1 MLLRRRERNRG
12 VEAGDA
18 DDGAV
23 EIVEGFFVDDGG
35 DFSGEASGAG
45 VLVED
50 DDLVRLLHGL
60 RDGFA
65 VERGDG
71 AQVEDLDD
79 RFLLWL
85 GSRRLRARCGPS
97 RRK

>member
-1 MLLRRRERNRG
+1 VIFLRRGEWDSG

-50 DDLVRLLHGL
+50 DDFVGLLYGL

-65 VERGDG
+65 VERGEG
-71 AQVEDLDD
+71 AQVED
-79 RFLLWL
+79 FESIPSLLRI
-85 GSRRLRARCGPS
+85 SAASSAVCTIAA
-97 RRK
+97 